1 MYRTTKCNK
10 MKKYL
15 FLCVAV
21 VGLLSGCSSVPIT
34 GRHQLNLVS
43 DADVLSSSLTEYKS
57 YMSKATVSGNKT
69 ESATVTRVGQRI
81 ANATETYLKN
91 NGMSAE
97 IKNFS
102 WEFNLVDNKEL
113 NAFCMPGGKIVVYT
127 GLMSIISSDDELA
140 VVLGH
145 EVAHAVAKHS
155 NERMSQQVVA
165 QYGSNILGAA
175 LANKS
180 AAVQSVAGQ
189 VFGLGAQYG
198 VMLPFS
204 RKQESEADYMGLVL
218 MTIAGYNPDVA
229 VGFWQKMSSSGGQSV
244 PEIMSSH
251 PSDAT
256 RIANIKKELPG
267 IKAKYGSKTAATSA
281 ATTKTVSA
289 SSLISSTSKTKTTTA
304 KKSATTKKT
313 TKKK

>member
-1 MYRTTKCNK
+1 

-289 SSLISSTSKTKTTTA
+289 SSLISSTSKAKTTTA
-304 KKSATTKKT
+304 KKTATMKKT